1 MTLYFWNYL
10 WYNVCKTDIVPLRI
24 WFLRL
29 SQRSRRFIPPDGI
42 ISSIKTG
49 RKCDMKKKNLIKGG
63 AAGLLT
69 LLLTAAMGCFA
80 SFAYDSASLK
90 TCTVENRNTVVITG
104 TAEKDMPQETVP
116 ETLEDGTVVPPETEV
131 PDDGYYYLFELQPY
145 ETGIGSRTDYAAWCD
160 KTEKLKFSL
169 PFSGGD
175 SDPRLYSRFVVALK
189 IGDTY
194 QAISAPIYVTN
205 PGDVASFTEEYPEAM
220 SKKGLLIE
228 LDMLGDAM
236 ELGVKHT
243 TINIPYHHIIGGN
256 LKYHYNGKD
265 YYFNEEL
272 IASYDKMISSF
283 SNKGIIVTA
292 ILLNGWNDAHPEL
305 HEAGLAKSSSAF
317 YYGFNVS
324 TPEGYETTRA
334 LFSFMAERYSGADYK
349 HGRVSNWIV
358 GNEVNNNKNWNYV
371 GPMDL
376 ASYTKLYEKNFRVAY
391 TAIKSRSKNA
401 RVFFSTDY
409 EWKKQNTNLQYAAK
423 DFIDLFNAGISAE
436 GNIEWGLAY
445 HPYPYPMTEPE
456 FWDDDQTGMV
466 NETFESPV
474 VNFKNLHVLTDYF
487 QQAHMRTAGGQV
499 RHIILSEEGFTSD
512 SISRGKVYDIQAAA
526 FAYAYYLVDNNP
538 YIDAFILNRQVDAI
552 TEVETSCA
560 FGLWTVD
567 MSRPDKVIAV
577 MPKNIYQVFKHIDTR
592 KSLRYSEFA
601 KSIVGI
607 SDWSEVI
614 PGFDPEKYQ

>member
-1 MTLYFWNYL
+1 MRQ
-10 WYNVCKTDIVPLRI
+10 WYNIIDIIPLRI

-29 SQRSRRFIPPDGI
+29 SQRSRRFIPPEGI

-104 TAEKDMPQETVP
+104 TAEKDVPQETVP

-349 HGRVSNWIV
+349 HGRVSIWIV

-474 VNFKNLHVLTDYF
+474 INFKNLHVLTDYF

>member
-1 MTLYFWNYL
+1 
-10 WYNVCKTDIVPLRI
+10 
-24 WFLRL
+24 
-29 SQRSRRFIPPDGI
+29 
-42 ISSIKTG
+42 
-49 RKCDMKKKNLIKGG
+49 MKKKNLIKGS

-104 TAEKDMPQETVP
+104 TAEKDVPQETVP

-131 PDDGYYYLFELQPY
+131 PDDGYYYLFEMQPY

-614 PGFDPEKYQ
+614 PGFDPEKYR

>member
-1 MTLYFWNYL
+1 MRQ
-10 WYNVCKTDIVPLRI
+10 WYNIIDIIPLRI

-29 SQRSRRFIPPDGI
+29 SQRSRRFIPPEGI

-104 TAEKDMPQETVP
+104 TAEKDVPQETVP

-474 VNFKNLHVLTDYF
+474 INFKNLHVLTDYF

-614 PGFDPEKYQ
+614 PGFDLEKYQ

>member
-1 MTLYFWNYL
+1 
-10 WYNVCKTDIVPLRI
+10 
-24 WFLRL
+24 
-29 SQRSRRFIPPDGI
+29 
-42 ISSIKTG
+42 
-49 RKCDMKKKNLIKGG
+49 MKKKNLIKGG

-104 TAEKDMPQETVP
+104 TAEKDVPQETVP

-131 PDDGYYYLFELQPY
+131 PDDGYYYLFEMQPY

-614 PGFDPEKYQ
+614 PGFDPEKYR

>member
-1 MTLYFWNYL
+1 MRE
-10 WYNVCKTDIVPLRI
+10 WYNAYDIISSRI
-24 WFLRL
+24 RFLCL
-29 SQRSRRFIPPDGI
+29 PQRSRRLIPPEGI

-49 RKCDMKKKNLIKGG
+49 RKSDMKKKNLIKGS

-104 TAEKDMPQETVP
+104 TAEKDVPQETVP

-474 VNFKNLHVLTDYF
+474 INFKNLHVLTDYF

-614 PGFDPEKYQ
+614 PGFDPEKYR

>member
-1 MTLYFWNYL
+1 
-10 WYNVCKTDIVPLRI
+10 
-24 WFLRL
+24 
-29 SQRSRRFIPPDGI
+29 
-42 ISSIKTG
+42 
-49 RKCDMKKKNLIKGG
+49 MKKKNLIKGG

-104 TAEKDMPQETVP
+104 TAEKDVPQETVP
-116 ETLEDGTVVPPETEV
+116 ETLEDGTVLPPETEV

-474 VNFKNLHVLTDYF
+474 INFKNLHVLTDYF

>member
-1 MTLYFWNYL
+1 
-10 WYNVCKTDIVPLRI
+10 
-24 WFLRL
+24 
-29 SQRSRRFIPPDGI
+29 
-42 ISSIKTG
+42 
-49 RKCDMKKKNLIKGG
+49 MKKKNLIKGS

-104 TAEKDMPQETVP
+104 TAEKDVPQETVP

-194 QAISAPIYVTN
+194 QASSAPIYVTN

-474 VNFKNLHVLTDYF
+474 GNVKNLHVLTDYF

>member
-1 MTLYFWNYL
+1 MRQ
-10 WYNVCKTDIVPLRI
+10 WYNIIDIIPLRI

-29 SQRSRRFIPPDGI
+29 SQRSRRFIPPEGI

-104 TAEKDMPQETVP
+104 TAEKDVPQETVP

-474 VNFKNLHVLTDYF
+474 INFKNLHVLTDYF

-614 PGFDPEKYQ
+614 PGFDPEKDQ

>member
-1 MTLYFWNYL
+1 
-10 WYNVCKTDIVPLRI
+10 
-24 WFLRL
+24 
-29 SQRSRRFIPPDGI
+29 
-42 ISSIKTG
+42 
-49 RKCDMKKKNLIKGG
+49 MKKKNLIKGS

-80 SFAYDSASLK
+80 SFAYASASLK

-104 TAEKDMPQETVP
+104 TAEKDVPQETVP

>member
-1 MTLYFWNYL
+1 MRQ
-10 WYNVCKTDIVPLRI
+10 WYNIIDIIPLRI

-29 SQRSRRFIPPDGI
+29 SQRSRRFIPPEGI

-104 TAEKDMPQETVP
+104 TAEKDVPQETVP

-256 LKYHYNGKD
+256 LKYRYNGKD

-423 DFIDLFNAGISAE
+423 DFIVLFNAGISAE

>member
-1 MTLYFWNYL
+1 MRQ
-10 WYNVCKTDIVPLRI
+10 WYNIIDIIPLRI

-29 SQRSRRFIPPDGI
+29 SQRSRRFIPPEGI

-104 TAEKDMPQETVP
+104 TAEKDVPQETVP

-256 LKYHYNGKD
+256 LKYRYNGKD

-552 TEVETSCA
+552 TEVEASCA

-567 MSRPDKVIAV
+567 LSRPDKVIAV

>member
-1 MTLYFWNYL
+1 MRQ
-10 WYNVCKTDIVPLRI
+10 WYNIIDIIPLRI

-29 SQRSRRFIPPDGI
+29 SQRSRRFIPPEGI

-104 TAEKDMPQETVP
+104 TAEKDVPQETVP

-256 LKYHYNGKD
+256 LKYRYNGKD

-283 SNKGIIVTA
+283 SNNGIIVTA

-474 VNFKNLHVLTDYF
+474 INFKNLHVLTDYF

>member
-1 MTLYFWNYL
+1 
-10 WYNVCKTDIVPLRI
+10 
-24 WFLRL
+24 
-29 SQRSRRFIPPDGI
+29 
-42 ISSIKTG
+42 
-49 RKCDMKKKNLIKGG
+49 MKKKNLIKSS

-104 TAEKDMPQETVP
+104 TAEKDVPQETVP

-474 VNFKNLHVLTDYF
+474 INFKNLHVLTDYF

-614 PGFDPEKYQ
+614 PGFDPEKYR

>member
-1 MTLYFWNYL
+1 MRQ
-10 WYNVCKTDIVPLRI
+10 WYNIIDIIPLRI

-29 SQRSRRFIPPDGI
+29 SQRSRRFIPPEGI

-104 TAEKDMPQETVP
+104 TAEKDVPQETVP

-474 VNFKNLHVLTDYF
+474 INFKNLHVLTDYF

-614 PGFDPEKYQ
+614 PGFDPEKYR

>member
-1 MTLYFWNYL
+1 MRQ
-10 WYNVCKTDIVPLRI
+10 WYNIIDIIPLRI

-29 SQRSRRFIPPDGI
+29 SQRSRRFIPPEGI

-104 TAEKDMPQETVP
+104 TAEKDVPQETVP
-116 ETLEDGTVVPPETEV
+116 ETLEDGTVVPQETEV

>member
-1 MTLYFWNYL
+1 MRQ
-10 WYNVCKTDIVPLRI
+10 WYNIIDIILLRI

-29 SQRSRRFIPPDGI
+29 SQRSRRFIPPEGI

-104 TAEKDMPQETVP
+104 TAEKDVPQETVP

-474 VNFKNLHVLTDYF
+474 INFKNLHVLTDYF

>member
-1 MTLYFWNYL
+1 MRQ
-10 WYNVCKTDIVPLRI
+10 WYNIIDIIPLRI

-29 SQRSRRFIPPDGI
+29 SQRSRRFIPPEGI

-104 TAEKDMPQETVP
+104 TAEKDVPQETVP

-256 LKYHYNGKD
+256 LKYRYNGKD

-391 TAIKSRSKNA
+391 TAIKSRSMNA

>member
-1 MTLYFWNYL
+1 MRQ
-10 WYNVCKTDIVPLRI
+10 WYNIIDIIPLRI

-29 SQRSRRFIPPDGI
+29 SQRSRRFIPPEGI

-104 TAEKDMPQETVP
+104 TAEKDVPQETVP

-256 LKYHYNGKD
+256 LKYRYNGKD

-526 FAYAYYLVDNNP
+526 FAYAYYIAANNQ
-538 YIDAFILNRQVDAI
+538 YIDAMILSRETDAVE
-552 TEVETSCA
+552 EVA
-560 FGLWTVD
+560 QGLALGL
-567 MSRPDKVIAV
+567 SYQNGRK
-577 MPKNIYQVFKHIDTR
+577 KLIYDVFKYIDTDKAEEYTELAR
-592 KSLRYSEFA
+592 RY
-601 KSIVGI
+601 IGI
-607 SDWSEVI
+607 EDWDEVI
-614 PGFDPEKYQ
+614 TYR

>member
-1 MTLYFWNYL
+1 MRE
-10 WYNVCKTDIVPLRI
+10 WYNAYDIISSRI
-24 WFLRL
+24 RFLCL
-29 SQRSRRFIPPDGI
+29 PQRSRRLIPPEGI

-49 RKCDMKKKNLIKGG
+49 RKSDMKKKNLIKGG

-104 TAEKDMPQETVP
+104 TAEKDVPQETVP

-474 VNFKNLHVLTDYF
+474 INFKNLHVLTDYF

-614 PGFDPEKYQ
+614 PGFDPEKYR

>member
-1 MTLYFWNYL
+1 MRQ
-10 WYNVCKTDIVPLRI
+10 WYNIIDIIPSRI

-29 SQRSRRFIPPDGI
+29 SQRSRRFIPPEGI

-104 TAEKDMPQETVP
+104 TAEKDVPQETVP

-256 LKYHYNGKD
+256 LKYRYNGKD

-445 HPYPYPMTEPE
+445 HPYPYPMTAPE
-456 FWDDDQTGMV
+456 FWEDDQTGVV

>member
-1 MTLYFWNYL
+1 
-10 WYNVCKTDIVPLRI
+10 
-24 WFLRL
+24 
-29 SQRSRRFIPPDGI
+29 
-42 ISSIKTG
+42 
-49 RKCDMKKKNLIKGG
+49 MKKKNLIKGG

-526 FAYAYYLVDNNP
+526 FAYAFYLVDNNP

>member
-1 MTLYFWNYL
+1 
-10 WYNVCKTDIVPLRI
+10 
-24 WFLRL
+24 
-29 SQRSRRFIPPDGI
+29 
-42 ISSIKTG
+42 
-49 RKCDMKKKNLIKGG
+49 MKKR
-63 AAGLLT
+63 GLLRSGVGLVLG
-69 LLLTAAMGCFA
+69 LLMTAAVGCFT

-90 TCTVENRNTVVITG
+90 TCTVESGNSIVITG
-104 TAEKDMPQETVP
+104 TAAAGALEEGET
-116 ETLEDGTVVPPETEV
+116 

-145 ETGIGSRTDYAAWCD
+145 EAGIGNRKDYSGWCD
-160 KTEKLKFSL
+160 KRTELSFTL
-169 PFSGGD
+169 PFSGASSD
-175 SDPRLYSRFVVALK
+175 SMLYSRFVMALK

-194 QAISAPIYVTN
+194 QEISNPIYVTN

-228 LDMLGDAM
+228 LDMLGDAL

-256 LKYHYNGKD
+256 LKYTYDGET

-272 IASYDKMISSF
+272 IASYDKMISAF
-283 SNKGIIVTA
+283 SNKGIVVTA
-292 ILLNGWNDAHPEL
+292 ILLNGWNDAYPEL
-305 HEAGLAKSSSAF
+305 HEAGIEKTDSAF

-324 TPEGYETTRA
+324 TEQGYKTTKA
-334 LFSFMAERYSGADYK
+334 LLSFMAERYSGADYN

-371 GPMDL
+371 GPMEL
-376 ASYTKLYEKNFRVAY
+376 EPYTKLYEKTFRVAY
-391 TAIKSRSKNA
+391 TAIKSHSKNA

-409 EWKKQNTNLQYAAK
+409 EWKKTNTTLQYAAK
-423 DFIDLFNAGISAE
+423 DFIDLFNEGIRSE

-466 NETFESPV
+466 NDTSESPV

-487 QQAHMRTAGGQV
+487 QRAELRTAGGEV

-512 SISRGKVYDIQAAA
+512 SASRGKIYDIQAAA

-538 YIDAFILNRQVDAI
+538 YIDAFILNRQVDSI
-552 TEVETSCA
+552 SEVETSCA

-567 MSRPDKVIAV
+567 MTRPDKVIAV
-577 MPKNIYQVFKHIDTR
+577 MPKNIYNVFKYIDTN
-592 KSLRYSEFA
+592 KSLKYTEFA
-601 KSIVGI
+601 KSIIGI
-607 SDWSEVI
+607 NSWSEVI
-614 PGFDPEKYQ
+614 PGFKLEQ

>member
-1 MTLYFWNYL
+1 MRQ
-10 WYNVCKTDIVPLRI
+10 WYNIIDIIPLRI

-29 SQRSRRFIPPDGI
+29 SQRSRRFIPPEGI

-104 TAEKDMPQETVP
+104 TAEKDVPQETVP

-256 LKYHYNGKD
+256 LKYRYNGKD

-445 HPYPYPMTEPE
+445 HPYPYTMTEPE

>member
-1 MTLYFWNYL
+1 MRQ
-10 WYNVCKTDIVPLRI
+10 WYNIIDIIPLRI

-29 SQRSRRFIPPDGI
+29 SQRSRRFIPPEGI

-104 TAEKDMPQETVP
+104 TAEKDVPQETVP

-256 LKYHYNGKD
+256 LKYRYNGKD

-423 DFIDLFNAGISAE
+423 DFIDLFNAGIRAE

>member
-1 MTLYFWNYL
+1 MRQ
-10 WYNVCKTDIVPLRI
+10 WYNIIDIIPLRI

-29 SQRSRRFIPPDGI
+29 SQRSRRFIPPEGI

-104 TAEKDMPQETVP
+104 TAEKDVPQETVP

-256 LKYHYNGKD
+256 LKYRYNGKD

-358 GNEVNNNKNWNYV
+358 GNEVNNNKNWSYV

>member
-1 MTLYFWNYL
+1 
-10 WYNVCKTDIVPLRI
+10 
-24 WFLRL
+24 
-29 SQRSRRFIPPDGI
+29 
-42 ISSIKTG
+42 
-49 RKCDMKKKNLIKGG
+49 MKKKNLIKGG

-104 TAEKDMPQETVP
+104 TAEKDVPQETVP

-131 PDDGYYYLFELQPY
+131 PDDGYYYLFEMQPY

-474 VNFKNLHVLTDYF
+474 INFKNLHVLTDYF

>member
-1 MTLYFWNYL
+1 
-10 WYNVCKTDIVPLRI
+10 
-24 WFLRL
+24 
-29 SQRSRRFIPPDGI
+29 
-42 ISSIKTG
+42 
-49 RKCDMKKKNLIKGG
+49 MKKKNLIKGG

-567 MSRPDKVIAV
+567 MSRPEKVIAGR
-577 MPKNIYQVFKHIDTR
+577 PKNIYQVFKHIDTR

>member
-1 MTLYFWNYL
+1 MRQ
-10 WYNVCKTDIVPLRI
+10 WYNIIDIIPLRI

-29 SQRSRRFIPPDGI
+29 SQRSRRFIPPEGI

-104 TAEKDMPQETVP
+104 TAEKDVPQETVP

-243 TINIPYHHIIGGN
+243 TINIPYHHIIGGS

-474 VNFKNLHVLTDYF
+474 INFKNLHVLTDYF

>member
-1 MTLYFWNYL
+1 MRQ
-10 WYNVCKTDIVPLRI
+10 WYNIIDIIPLRI

-29 SQRSRRFIPPDGI
+29 SQRSRRFIPPEGI

-104 TAEKDMPQETVP
+104 TAEKDVPQETVP

-256 LKYHYNGKD
+256 LKYRYNGKD

-401 RVFFSTDY
+401 RVFFSTAY

>member
-1 MTLYFWNYL
+1 
-10 WYNVCKTDIVPLRI
+10 
-24 WFLRL
+24 
-29 SQRSRRFIPPDGI
+29 
-42 ISSIKTG
+42 
-49 RKCDMKKKNLIKGG
+49 MKKKNLIKGG

-69 LLLTAAMGCFA
+69 LLLTASMGCFA

-104 TAEKDMPQETVP
+104 TAEKDVPQETVP

-474 VNFKNLHVLTDYF
+474 INFKNLHVLTDYF

>member
-1 MTLYFWNYL
+1 M
-10 WYNVCKTDIVPLRI
+10 
-24 WFLRL
+24 
-29 SQRSRRFIPPDGI
+29 
-42 ISSIKTG
+42 
-49 RKCDMKKKNLIKGG
+49 
-63 AAGLLT
+63 
-69 LLLTAAMGCFA
+69 
-80 SFAYDSASLK
+80 
-90 TCTVENRNTVVITG
+90 ITG
-104 TAEKDMPQETVP
+104 TAEKDVPQETVP

-349 HGRVSNWIV
+349 HGQIGLGDRYMNSNGKYGTVVNWIV

-474 VNFKNLHVLTDYF
+474 INFKNLHVLTDYF

-592 KSLRYSEFA
+592 KSLR
-601 KSIVGI
+601 
-607 SDWSEVI
+607 
-614 PGFDPEKYQ
+614 

>member
-1 MTLYFWNYL
+1 
-10 WYNVCKTDIVPLRI
+10 
-24 WFLRL
+24 
-29 SQRSRRFIPPDGI
+29 
-42 ISSIKTG
+42 
-49 RKCDMKKKNLIKGG
+49 MKKKNLIKGS

-104 TAEKDMPQETVP
+104 TAEKDVPQETVP
-116 ETLEDGTVVPPETEV
+116 ETLEDGTVVPPEMEV

-474 VNFKNLHVLTDYF
+474 INFKNLHVLTDYF

>member
-1 MTLYFWNYL
+1 
-10 WYNVCKTDIVPLRI
+10 
-24 WFLRL
+24 
-29 SQRSRRFIPPDGI
+29 
-42 ISSIKTG
+42 
-49 RKCDMKKKNLIKGG
+49 MKKKNLIKGG

-104 TAEKDMPQETVP
+104 TAEKDVPQETVP

-445 HPYPYPMTEPE
+445 HPYPYPCPMTEPE
-456 FWDDDQTGMV
+456 FWDDDQTGTV

-474 VNFKNLHVLTDYF
+474 INFKNLHVLTDYF